1 MHAPVAAALAAVML
15 AATALPAQTT
25 PTPDHIALGD
35 REHAAMNVAGALT
48 HYEAAVA
55 ADSNDYAALWK
66 AAHEAVDVGEFS
78 PKEQRTALYK
88 RAELLARRA
97 VQVRPDDAEGHYVL
111 SRALGRTAQTL
122 GAREKV
128 KYATAVRQAALEALR
143 LNPKHD
149 GAMHVMGVWNAEIMR
164 LSGFSR
170 MMAKNLLGGKVFE
183 EASWDNAQRYMEQS
197 VAERPDRLTHHLDLA
212 RVYRDRDMR
221 DKARASYEA
230 VINGT
235 ATEANDQQY
244 KLVAAREARD
254 LN

>member
-1 MHAPVAAALAAVML
+1 MNAPVAAALAALML
-15 AATALPAQTT
+15 SATALRAQTAT
-25 PTPDHIALGD
+25 DHIALGD
-35 REHAAMNVAGALT
+35 RDHAALNVASALT

-55 ADSNDYAALWK
+55 ADSNDYSALWK

-78 PKEQRTALYK
+78 PKEERTALYK

-183 EASWDNAQRYMEQS
+183 EASWDNAQRFMEQS

-230 VINGT
+230 VIDGT

-244 KLVAAREARD
+244 KLVAARELREV
-254 LN
+254 N

>member
-1 MHAPVAAALAAVML
+1 MNAPVAAALAALML
-15 AATALPAQTT
+15 SATALRAQTAT
-25 PTPDHIALGD
+25 DHIALGD
-35 REHAAMNVAGALT
+35 RDHAALNVASALT

-55 ADSNDYAALWK
+55 ADSNDYSALWK

-78 PKEQRTALYK
+78 PKEERTALYK

-183 EASWDNAQRYMEQS
+183 EASWDNAQRFMEQS

-230 VINGT
+230 VIDGT

-244 KLVAAREARD
+244 KLVAARERREV
-254 LN
+254 N

>member
-1 MHAPVAAALAAVML
+1 MNAPVAAALAALML
-15 AATALPAQTT
+15 SATTLRAQTAA
-25 PTPDHIALGD
+25 DHIALGD
-35 REHAAMNVAGALT
+35 REHAAMNVAGSLA

-78 PKEQRTALYK
+78 PKEQRTALYR

-97 VQVRPDDAEGHYVL
+97 VQLRPDDAEGHYVL

-183 EASWDNAQRYMEQS
+183 EASWDNAQRYMERS

-212 RVYRDRDMR
+212 RVYRDRDMK
-221 DKARASYEA
+221 DEARASYEA
-230 VINGT
+230 VVNGT
-235 ATEANDQQY
+235 ASEANDRHY
-244 KLVAAREARD
+244 KEVAARELRD

>member
-1 MHAPVAAALAAVML
+1 MNAPVAAALAALML
-15 AATALPAQTT
+15 STTALRAQTAA
-25 PTPDHIALGD
+25 DHIALGD
-35 REHAAMNVAGALT
+35 RDHAAMNVAGALT

-183 EASWDNAQRYMEQS
+183 EASWDNAQRFMEQS

-230 VINGT
+230 VVNGT
-235 ATEANDQQY
+235 ASEANDRHY
-244 KLVAAREARD
+244 KEVAARELRELD
-254 LN
+254 

>member
-1 MHAPVAAALAAVML
+1 MNAPVAAALAALML
-15 AATALPAQTT
+15 TAGALRAQSAA
-25 PTPDHIALGD
+25 DHIALGD
-35 REHAAMNVAGALT
+35 RDHAAMNVTGALT

-78 PKEQRTALYK
+78 PKEERTALYK

-183 EASWDNAQRYMEQS
+183 EASWENAQRFMEQS

-221 DKARASYEA
+221 DEARASYET
-230 VINGT
+230 VIDGT
-235 ATEANDQQY
+235 ASEANDRHY
-244 KLVAAREARD
+244 KEVAARELSE

>member
-1 MHAPVAAALAAVML
+1 MKAPVVASLAALVL
-15 AATALPAQTT
+15 SATALRAQGAV
-25 PTPDHIALGD
+25 DHIALGD
-35 REHAAMNVAGALT
+35 RDHAAMNVAGSLA

-55 ADSNDYAALWK
+55 ADSNDYVALWK
-66 AAHEAVDVGEFS
+66 AAHEAVDLGEFS
-78 PKEQRTALYK
+78 PKEQRTALYQ

-128 KYATAVRQAALEALR
+128 KYATAVRQAAMEALR

-170 MMAKNLLGGKVFE
+170 MMAKNLLGGKVFG
-183 EASWDNAQRYMEQS
+183 EASWDNAQRWMEQTVS
-197 VAERPDRLTHHLDLA
+197 LRPDRLTHHLDLA
-212 RVYRDRDMR
+212 RVYRDRDMKDR
-221 DKARASYEA
+221 ARASYQA
-230 VINGT
+230 VIDGK
-235 ATEANDQQY
+235 ATEANDRHY
-244 KLVAAREARD
+244 KEVAAREQRELD
-254 LN
+254 

>member
-1 MHAPVAAALAAVML
+1 MKALAAVAL
-15 AATALPAQTT
+15 AALSLSTTALQAQSAV
-25 PTPDHIALGD
+25 DHVALGD
-35 REHAAMNVAGALT
+35 KERDALNTAGALA

-66 AAHEAVDVGEFS
+66 AANEAVALGEFS
-78 PKEQRTALYK
+78 PKEQRTALYQ
-88 RAELLARRA
+88 RAERLARRA
-97 VQVRPDDAEGHYVL
+97 VQVRATDAEGHYVL
-111 SRALGRTAQTL
+111 ARALGRTAQTL

-143 LNPKHD
+143 LDPKHD

-183 EASWDNAQRYMEQS
+183 EASWANAQRWMEQS
-197 VAERPDRLTHHLDLA
+197 VAARPDRLTHHLDLA

-221 DKARASYEA
+221 DQARASYQA
-230 VINGT
+230 VIDG
-235 ATEANDQQY
+235 APTEGNDRHY
-244 KLVAAREARD
+244 KDVAAREQRD
-254 LN
+254 L

>member
-1 MHAPVAAALAAVML
+1 MNAPVAAALAALML
-15 AATALPAQTT
+15 STTALRAQTAA
-25 PTPDHIALGD
+25 DHIALGD
-35 REHAAMNVAGALT
+35 RDHAAMNVAGALT

-183 EASWDNAQRYMEQS
+183 EASWDNAQRFMEQS

-221 DKARASYEA
+221 DKARLSYQA
-230 VINGT
+230 VIDGT
-235 ATEANDQQY
+235 ATEANDRHY
-244 KLVAAREARD
+244 KEVAARELREV
-254 LN
+254 N